1 MYDFIGDIHGHADKL
16 EALLRKLG
24 YEKRQ
29 ESYMH
34 PERKVFFVGDFIDRG
49 EKIPETLRIVR
60 NMVENQQALAVMG
73 NHEYNALCF
82 HYPHPGGGHLRP
94 HHINNVVQHFET
106 LEQYNGKQK
115 EYEDMLEWFK
125 TLPLYYESEDFRAT
139 HACWDP
145 QHVGILRQRLQNDRL
160 DEAFLY
166 ESARKETP
174 FYESVEIVLKGKE
187 IPMPNGLFFHDT
199 KGQRRTEIRIKWWED
214 PINNSFRYLSV
225 IPMEQLPDTPVAPEL
240 LPNNDYYKP
249 DERPVFFGHYW
260 LNGQPSLCRSNICC
274 LDYSVAK
281 GGVLTAYR
289 FDGEK
294 QLKGENLVWV

>member
-1 MYDFIGDIHGHADKL
+1 MYDFIGDIHGYADKL

-29 ESYMH
+29 DSYTH

-49 EKIPETLRIVR
+49 KKIPETLRIVR
-60 NMVENQQALAVMG
+60 DMVKNQQALAVMG

-82 HYPHPGGGHLRP
+82 HYPHPEGGHLRP
-94 HHINNVVQHFET
+94 HSDNNMAQHMET
-106 LEQYNGKQK
+106 LQQYEGNHK

-125 TLPLYYESEDFRAT
+125 TLPLYYEREDFRAT

-145 QHVGILRQRLQNDRL
+145 QHISILRQRLQNDRL

-166 ESARKETP
+166 ESARKETR

-187 IPMPNGLFFHDT
+187 IPMPNGLSFDDPGGH
-199 KGQRRTEIRIKWWED
+199 RRTDIRIKWWED
-214 PINNSFRYLSV
+214 PIQKSYSELSV
-225 IPMEQLPDTPVAPEL
+225 QPTVELPNTPVAPEL
-240 LPNNDYYKP
+240 LPNNDFYKP

-260 LNGQPSLCRSNICC
+260 LNGQPSLYRDNICC

-281 GGVLTAYR
+281 KGVLTAYR
-289 FDGEK
+289 FNGEE
-294 QLKGENLVWV
+294 QLKTENLIWV